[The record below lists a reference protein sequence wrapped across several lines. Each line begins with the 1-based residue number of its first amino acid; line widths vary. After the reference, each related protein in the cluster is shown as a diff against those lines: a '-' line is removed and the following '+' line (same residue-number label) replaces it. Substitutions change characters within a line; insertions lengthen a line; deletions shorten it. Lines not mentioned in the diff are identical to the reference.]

1 MRSLYHAHPSR
12 NAPHTTSLRSRP
24 ELLVQQV
31 QVVCN
36 PHTGSPHRSVQPP
49 LEPGKPN
56 TTAIE
61 TNRTRLCPKI
71 GRFQLVATTFVVSD
85 GRCGCLEG
93 QCRVLPQEEPRTHYI
108 ACVNIVSNAKRTA
121 AVRRGPQPRSPTPY
135 TKTLNRDRTAAS
147 APAGSPGDPCV
158 CTSFSTRATA
168 RARVPSLPPSSHA
181 ARFCRSATW
190 G

>member
-1 MRSLYHAHPSR
+1 MPLVPPPFAVVLSYWSNRCRSCAIRTPAARTDPSSRRSNPESRIRPLSKRIAHGC
-12 NAPHTTSLRSRP
+12 A
-24 ELLVQQV
+24 Q
-31 QVVCN
+31 
-36 PHTGSPHRSVQPP
+36 
-49 LEPGKPN
+49 
-56 TTAIE
+56 
-61 TNRTRLCPKI
+61 I